1 VDINWQEIA
10 GALDAV
16 VNYTFSIGGQE
27 VSVADL
33 FVVLVILGVTW
44 GVSRLIRRA
53 LTRLMRRRGV
63 EDEGTI
69 AVTTRILHYAIMA
82 VGLLTGLDQVGINL
96 SALFAAGAVF
106 AVGVGFAL
114 QNLSENFVSG
124 VILLFE
130 RSIKPGDVVEVD
142 GTTVRVLKMG
152 MRTTLCRNRED
163 EEIIVPNAILVSNS
177 VKNYTLQDSLQRL
190 RGVVGVAYESDMKQV
205 MQVLDEMAKGLAWQS
220 RSRSP
225 VVLLTEFGS
234 SSVNFEVS
242 VWIDDPWQA
251 PKRRSQLMEGI
262 WFALK
267 DHEITIAFPQ
277 LDVHFDPP
285 VEDAVT
291 KLPKA
296 S

>member
-10 GALDAV
+10 GALDSV
-16 VNYTFSIGGQE
+16 LTYTVSIGDQA
-27 VSVADL
+27 VSVADV
-33 FVVLVILGVTW
+33 FVVFFILLITW
-44 GVSRLIRRA
+44 VLSRLLRRGVR
-53 LTRLMRRRGV
+53 RLMRSRGV
-63 EDEGTI
+63 TDEGTV
-69 AVTTRILHYAIMA
+69 AVTTRILHYAVMG
-82 VGLLTGLDQVGINL
+82 VGLLTGLSQVGINL

-142 GTTVRVLKMG
+142 GTTVRVLRMG

-177 VKNYTLQDSLQRL
+177 VKNYTLQDSLQRI
-190 RGVVGVAYESDMKQV
+190 RAVVGVAYESDLKQV
-205 MQVLDEMAKGLAWQS
+205 MEVLQEMARGLEWQS
-220 RSRSP
+220 ASREAL
-225 VVLLTEFGS
+225 VLLTEFGS

-242 VWIDDPWQA
+242 VWIDDPWTA
-251 PKRRSQLMEGI
+251 PRRRSQLMEGI
-262 WFALK
+262 WWALK
-267 DHEITIAFPQ
+267 DHDITIAFPQ
-277 LDVHFDPP
+277 LDVHFDEP
-285 VEDAVT
+285 VEEAVT
-291 KLPKA
+291 KLPRA

>member
-1 VDINWQEIA
+1 MDINWQEIGA
-10 GALDAV
+10 ALDAV
-16 VNYTFSIGGQE
+16 LKYDFSIGGQT
-27 VSVADL
+27 VTVADL
-33 FVVLVILGVTW
+33 FIVFFIVLLTW
-44 GVSRLIRRA
+44 GISRLVRQAVRRV
-53 LTRLMRRRGV
+53 MVRRGV
-63 EDEGTI
+63 EDEGTV
-69 AVTTRILHYAIMA
+69 AVTTRILHYAIMG
-82 VGLLTGLDQVGINL
+82 VGLLTGLSQVGINL

-106 AVGVGFAL
+106 AVGIGFAL

-130 RSIKPGDVVEVD
+130 RSIKPGDVVEVN

-152 MRTTLCRNRED
+152 MRTTLCRNRDD

-177 VKNYTLQDSLQRL
+177 VTNYTLQDSLQRL
-190 RGVVGVAYESDMKQV
+190 RAVVGVAYESDMKQV
-205 MQVLDEMAKGLAWQS
+205 MQVLDEMAKGMAWQS
-220 RSRSP
+220 KSRSP

-267 DHEITIAFPQ
+267 DHDITIAFPQ
-277 LDVHFDPP
+277 LDVHFDAPL
-285 VEDAVT
+285 EEAVT
-291 KLPKA
+291 KLPRA